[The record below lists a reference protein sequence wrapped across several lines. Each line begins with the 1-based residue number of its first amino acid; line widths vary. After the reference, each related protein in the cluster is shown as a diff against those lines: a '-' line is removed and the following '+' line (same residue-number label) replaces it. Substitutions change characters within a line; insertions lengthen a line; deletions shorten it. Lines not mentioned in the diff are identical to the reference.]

1 MLEIIGVW
9 IAAFLTLAILSLI
22 VKENPLYRFAEHIF
36 VGVSAGYG
44 VMNTFNQAIW
54 PQIAQGIRDS
64 KFIVIKIGTFNFMGQ
79 KVPFLT
85 VGQLVIL
92 IGVILGIMI
101 LAKLEIFKYVAPN
114 LRWISLYPLAVTI
127 GIGTGIGL
135 TAAFQGFIFPQVKA
149 TFLPLWTSNFME
161 PASLMMILSNWVFL
175 IGVVTT
181 ILYFFFSAE
190 QKGIMKPIVSVGI
203 VFIMVAFGA
212 SFGYTV
218 MGRISLLL
226 GRIYFLLHNW
236 LQLI

>member
-1 MLEIIGVW
+1 MMGGSWAEVLGVW
-9 IAAFLTLAILSLI
+9 LAAFFTLAILSLI
-22 VKENPLYRFAEHIF
+22 IKENPVYRFAEHIF

-44 VMNTFNQAIW
+44 LMNAFNQAIW

-64 KFIVIKIGTFNFMGQ
+64 KYVILKLGTFNFLGQ
-79 KVPFLT
+79 EVPFLT

-92 IGVILGIMI
+92 IGVILGLMI
-101 LAKLEIFKYVAPN
+101 LAKLEIFGYIAPH

-127 GIGTGIGL
+127 GIGTGIGI
-135 TAAFQGFIFPQVKA
+135 TAAFQGFIFPQIQA
-149 TFLPLWTSNFME
+149 TFLPLWT
-161 PASLMMILSNWVFL
+161 PDLMSTVSNWVFL
-175 IGVVTT
+175 VGVITT

-190 QKGIMKPIVSVGI
+190 QKGIMRPIVSVGT

-236 LQLI
+236 LHLI